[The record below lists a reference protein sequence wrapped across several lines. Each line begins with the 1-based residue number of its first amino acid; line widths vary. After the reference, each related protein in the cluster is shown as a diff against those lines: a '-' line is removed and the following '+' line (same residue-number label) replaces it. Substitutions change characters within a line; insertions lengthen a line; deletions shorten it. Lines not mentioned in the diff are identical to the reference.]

1 MEQKEIVKV
10 LEACLLMTN
19 KMPKEEIE
27 SLVDKSSIAKAK
39 YIMNFLW
46 NYK

>member
-1 MEQKEIVKV
+1 M
-10 LEACLLMTN
+10 LN

-27 SLVDKSSIAKAK
+27 QLVDSSTLAKAK